1 LFKLPK
7 TQPDGLWLYLRPDDT
22 YTDAVVVE
30 VSRSIQNLNDKRSR
44 YMPATYG
51 LVVDCPLEWLLADIR
66 LRFGRRLPRWQAAG
80 TFDRKPSSD
89 LTVQVRLLRVLY
101 ALPNDL
107 YRTWVPGHVPAGHE
121 YFMPH
126 TSLASYNSQAMQQF
140 LSRLTWRSHI
150 YVLPGRA

>member
-7 TQPDGLWLYLRPDDT
+7 TQPDGLWLYLRPDDG
-22 YTDAVVVE
+22 YADAVAIE

-51 LVVDCPLEWLLADIR
+51 LVVDCPKAWLLAEIR
-66 LRFGRRLPRWQAAG
+66 LRFGRRQQRWQAAA
-80 TFDRKPSSD
+80 TFDRKPTTD
-89 LTVQVRLLRVLY
+89 LTLQVRLLRVLY
-101 ALPNDL
+101 SLPNDL
-107 YRTWVPGHVPAGHE
+107 YRTWLPGHVPAGHE
-121 YFMPH
+121 YFTPH

-140 LSRLTWRSHI
+140 LSRLTWRSHL